1 MRAVVL
7 GAGASLLVTAASGQA
22 IQVLPDRA
30 DPALITRSLPMPLS
44 QQATPSAPVRTAT
57 PPASVVGVAGATRP
71 ARIVVDGI
79 EDVPAGT
86 FDRAIAPYVGR
97 SLSPDDLRDLAS
109 AVAGAARATGLILA
123 TASIQPQPLD
133 NGTLVV
139 TLDEGRVDAVRS
151 LGTPN
156 RAADR
161 ILSRLV
167 THRGM
172 TKHEL
177 EGTLLL
183 VGDLPGVTVVNTRYA
198 RENGFGILLV
208 TIATDRVSLFAQ
220 GDNRGTHEIGPWRT
234 TELASLR
241 GVATAGDEFGILAS
255 QTPHDP
261 REFEFVSGRYAT
273 PIGRAGAVLDASAFF
288 GTTHAGGDLRR
299 LDLTGRTYGGGVGTS
314 FVLERSRQ
322 ASLWFDVDLKALENV
337 QRLRGRRFRD
347 DTLSILSGTLR
358 TQDQIAGGSF
368 RGGLTVS
375 WGLPIGGTT
384 RAGDPLASRSDGSA
398 RFVTASFE
406 GDWKRPLAGP
416 FAIELA
422 AAGQAA
428 SRPLLATAE
437 ISLGGPLF
445 GRAYDYSERTG
456 DEGVL
461 GSAELQM
468 DLGNRAGSPLPRF
481 QLYAFADGGTVHNL
495 RRGIGGGSLASTG
508 GGVRLGRGPFDGSLE
523 VALPINAD
531 RIDTRDR
538 SPRVSLRLSMFL

>member
-1 MRAVVL
+1 MRALVL
-7 GAGASLLVTAASGQA
+7 GVGTGLLVTAASAQA

-30 DPALITRSLPMPLS
+30 DPALVTRSLPVPRS
-44 QQATPSAPVRTAT
+44 EPVTAPTPVRTAT
-57 PPASVVGVAGATRP
+57 PPAARVALVGTIRP
-71 ARIVVDGI
+71 ARIVVDGA
-79 EDVPAGT
+79 EHLPPGML
-86 FDRAIAPYVGR
+86 DRVTAPYAGR
-97 SLSPDDLRDLAS
+97 ALSPEDLRDLAG
-109 AVAGAARATGLILA
+109 AVAAVARASGLVLA

-133 NGTLVV
+133 SGALVI
-139 TLDEGRVDAVRS
+139 TLDEGRIDAVRS

-156 RAADR
+156 QQADR
-161 ILSRLV
+161 VLSRLV

-172 TKHEL
+172 TKREL
-177 EGTLLL
+177 ETTLML
-183 VGDLPGVTVVNTRYA
+183 VGDLPGITVVNTRYA

-208 TIATDRVSLFAQ
+208 TLATDRVSLFAQ
-220 GDNRGTHEIGPWRT
+220 GDNRGTDEIGPWRT

-241 GVATAGDEFGILAS
+241 GVASAGDELGILAS

-261 REFEFVSGRYAT
+261 REFEFVSGRYAW
-273 PIGRAGAVLDASAFF
+273 PIGRAGAVLDASAFY
-288 GTTHAGGDLRR
+288 GTTHAGGYLRA
-299 LDLTGRTYGGGVGTS
+299 LDLTGRTYGGGIGTS
-314 FVLERSRQ
+314 VVLERSRQ
-322 ASLWFDVDLKALENV
+322 ASLWLDVDLKALENV

-358 TQDQIAGGSF
+358 TQDRIAGGSF

-375 WGLPIGGTT
+375 WGLPIGDTT
-384 RAGDPLASRSDGSA
+384 RDGDPFASRADGSA

-406 GDWKRPLAGP
+406 GDWRRPIAGP
-416 FAIELA
+416 LSIELA

-461 GSAELQM
+461 GSAELQLN
-468 DLGNRAGSPLPRF
+468 LGDHAGSPLPRL

-495 RRGIGGGSLASTG
+495 QRGIGGGSLASAG
-508 GGVRLGRGPFDGSLE
+508 GGVRLGRGQFDGGLE
-523 VALPINAD
+523 VGLPINAD
-531 RIDTRDR
+531 RVDTSNK